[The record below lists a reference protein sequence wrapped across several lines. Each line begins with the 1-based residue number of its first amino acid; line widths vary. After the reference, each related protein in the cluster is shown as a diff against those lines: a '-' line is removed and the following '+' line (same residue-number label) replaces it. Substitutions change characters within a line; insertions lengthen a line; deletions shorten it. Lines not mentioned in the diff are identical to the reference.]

1 MSCFL
6 RRCVLSVSFLFAM
19 LPAYA
24 ADVGDNAANVSLNLL
39 ENSAPGKAAGIG
51 DYKGKLVYLDF
62 WASWC
67 GPCRQSLPI
76 LNEIRKEYAA
86 KGFEVVAVNVDE
98 NLSDAL
104 GFLEKYPV
112 DYPVL
117 LDPKGSMPK
126 LYAIEG
132 MPTAYLIDEN
142 GKIVYKHVGF
152 KKKDRKKI
160 ESLLDKYLAGQ

>member
-6 RRCVLSVSFLFAM
+6 RQSILSLFLVLAISPV
-19 LPAYA
+19 YA
-24 ADVGDNAANVSLNLL
+24 LEVGDSVQSVPLKLL
-39 ENSAPGKAAGIG
+39 ENKAPGQAASIA

-67 GPCRQSLPI
+67 GPCRVSLPI
-76 LNEIRKEYAA
+76 LNEIRKEYGAR
-86 KGFEVVAVNVDE
+86 GFEVVAVNVDE
-98 NLSDAL
+98 NLDDAL
-104 GFLEKYPV
+104 GFLEKRPV
-112 DYPVL
+112 DYPIL
-117 LDPKGSMPK
+117 LDPKGTMPK
-126 LYAIEG
+126 LYDVKG

-142 GKIVYKHVGF
+142 GTVLYKHVGF